1 MGHNCIK
8 TGERK
13 PENDQDQERKIKG
26 KKGKERKIDDL

>member
-26 KKGKERKIDDL
+26 KKENKGKKGK